1 MLSCDER
8 FAVVFAGDVPHRSR
22 EILFNVFRRKL
33 CCIASETLMAAAE
46 RKRFP
51 LRIALK
57 AAVRSGRKVRTE
69 DNFYN
74 VYNAQDQRS
83 IIAIKWGYS

>member
-1 MLSCDER
+1 
-8 FAVVFAGDVPHRSR
+8 
-22 EILFNVFRRKL
+22 
-33 CCIASETLMAAAE
+33 MAAAE